1 MSPSPEA
8 RGRGRTIVIFVYL
21 AALVAAWATVRWLP
35 EGLHLLWVAAIADV
49 VATLVVFG
57 FSVVHDN
64 SSMYDPYWSVAP
76 LVLAPWLCLQ
86 PEAGAAVGLRQALV
100 LAVIYAWGLRLT
112 FNWLRHWRGMPHED
126 WRYVDLRRQTGRAY
140 WLVSLLG
147 IHLFPTFMVFA
158 GCLCLWPALVTGS
171 APLGAL
177 DGLALATC
185 AGAIAIEAVAD
196 RQLHEHRRAGP
207 PPERILDTGLW
218 GWSRHPNYFG
228 EIALWWGLCAF
239 GLTAAPG
246 TWWPL
251 WGPALITVMFV
262 AISIPMIEKRMH
274 ARRPAWAE
282 HCRRVSL
289 LVPRPPRRGAR

>member
-100 LAVIYAWGLRLT
+100 LAVI
-112 FNWLRHWRGMPHED
+112 
-126 WRYVDLRRQTGRAY
+126 
-140 WLVSLLG
+140 
-147 IHLFPTFMVFA
+147 
-158 GCLCLWPALVTGS
+158 
-171 APLGAL
+171 
-177 DGLALATC
+177 
-185 AGAIAIEAVAD
+185 
-196 RQLHEHRRAGP
+196 
-207 PPERILDTGLW
+207 
-218 GWSRHPNYFG
+218 
-228 EIALWWGLCAF
+228 
-239 GLTAAPG
+239 
-246 TWWPL
+246 
-251 WGPALITVMFV
+251 
-262 AISIPMIEKRMH
+262 
-274 ARRPAWAE
+274 
-282 HCRRVSL
+282 
-289 LVPRPPRRGAR
+289 